1 MVHALGEILSLL
13 LGLGRLLCLDFLWFG
28 PGLLLLYRYLHFLLR
43 SYMMYLY
50 K

>member
-1 MVHALGEILSLL
+1 MVHVLGQILSLL
-13 LGLGRLLCLDFLWFG
+13 VGLEYLLCLDFLWID
-28 PGLLLLYRYLHFLLR
+28 PDMLLLYRYLHFLLR